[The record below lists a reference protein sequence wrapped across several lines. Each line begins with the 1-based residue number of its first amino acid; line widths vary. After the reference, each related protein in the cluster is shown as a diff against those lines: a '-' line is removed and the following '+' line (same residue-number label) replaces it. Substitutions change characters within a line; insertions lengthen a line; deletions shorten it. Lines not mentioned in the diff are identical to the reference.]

1 MVKQYRLQWSRG
13 LRRRL
18 EEMRQSGMGRA
29 GLVDFV
35 AQAQQLETYP
45 AAQPISS
52 GAHYLDLGNY
62 RLYYRIDEYR
72 QLVRLLDLRHRLEWE
87 AEY

>member
-1 MVKQYRLQWSRG
+1 
-13 LRRRL
+13 
-18 EEMRQSGMGRA
+18 
-29 GLVDFV
+29 
-35 AQAQQLETYP
+35 LETYP